1 MSGYSAAVRST
12 EKTGPPGGG
21 RHALAQGHVV
31 KSYARQA
38 DPRPLSGGAPGR
50 EVVPMELLTELVK
63 LVTAIVVLFAAIEKR
78 KDHPRTEDDASEKD
92 EDR

>member
-1 MSGYSAAVRST
+1 M
-12 EKTGPPGGG
+12 TGSPGGG
-21 RHALAQGHVV
+21 RRAPAQGHVV
-31 KSYARQA
+31 ISYARQA